1 MRFSFTLG
9 AAGPGRDPRALADL
23 AALAEDSGW
32 DGCFLEDYL
41 AYQGDFDVPTYDPWI
56 CLAAMAMPTT
66 RLRLGISVTPAPRR
80 RPWKLAAEA
89 VTLDQLSGGRFVLGV
104 GLGDPNDPFFAAV
117 GEPADPRELAER
129 LDETLTIVDR
139 LWTGEPVWHEGRH
152 YTVRGARLAA
162 RPVQRP
168 RIPIWVGGDMGIPG
182 VRRRLARWDGSC
194 AYGPRRPRPT
204 TPDDIRELRSY
215 VAAVRGS
222 LDGYQI
228 RLGGGRDPRYSAA
241 EFAAAGVDWL
251 NTFIALDDP
260 EPTRQRIAAGPD
272 RS

>member
-41 AYQGDFDVPTYDPWI
+41 AYQGHADIPTYDPWI

-66 RLRLGISVTPAPRR
+66 RIRLGVSVTPAPRR

-89 VTLDQLSGGRFVLGV
+89 MSLDHLSNGRLILGV
-104 GLGDPNDPFFAAV
+104 GLGDPSDPFFQAV
-117 GEPADPRELAER
+117 GEPTDRRVLAER

-168 RIPIWVGGDMGIPG
+168 RIPIWVGGDMGIPR
-182 VRRRLARWDGSC
+182 VRERLARWDGSC
-194 AYGPRRPRPT
+194 AYGPGRPT
-204 TPDDIRELRSY
+204 TPDDIREFRSY
-215 VAAVRGS
+215 VAGERGT
-222 LDGYQI
+222 LDGYDI
-228 RLGGGRDPRYSAA
+228 RLGGGRDERYSAA
-241 EFAAAGVDWL
+241 EFADAGVDWL
-251 NTFIALDDP
+251 NTFIELQDP
-260 EPTRQRIAAGPD
+260 EPTRERIAAGPT
-272 RS
+272 R